1 MWLLILKEILRP
13 KTPAVQ
19 WGRRAPK
26 RAFLQA
32 AALALLVCSAAL
44 AQSGPVVARAAGV
57 TGQAILIST
66 GAAPAALTPG
76 FILSPGDRI
85 DTRLG
90 GRVVIDLSDGSMVVV
105 SPGSLVTLKDY
116 RNASSLREL
125 FEITLG
131 MVRVKINHY
140 GGKPNPYRM
149 NSPTAS
155 IAVRGTE
162 FTIEVDQQG
171 ATNVTVIEGS
181 VEVSSLADPA
191 RTMILQAGQ
200 SFRLIAGIFA
210 PPPANR
216 GDDHRG
222 EPPAPNF
229 NMGQAHGPDGH
240 PDGFGPIQV
249 KGPPPPPMPA
259 PNFAMPHN
267 DREPEETSPRANAG
281 TYDRYLAGLAD
292 IGQVPFLLRFNAF
305 SESHLDALE
314 NPAYATTFRSP
325 EGRLFFLPTFH
336 GAQTLQENQ
345 STFGPAASLPGDYS
359 VSPQISFFAPAGGFT
374 LGGSAGLSHL
384 GSGGTASTFYSGS
397 LVGARRYGAN
407 SFGLELA
414 TLKGT
419 GSGGPGISSSDVSQT
434 RLTLGYSR
442 DFSHG
447 TKLGVYYRYALI
459 DASDRDAQQYSYGF
473 VSGLEATRTGGHS
486 SEVGLRVR
494 GAITPRLS
502 YGLAASWLGIS
513 LFDGMTRYDTSN
525 SHQRDRSHRGA
536 AAFGLGYAL
545 TPRTVLTFDLAGGA
559 SRNTAFR
566 NEDATGRVLQRSAGD
581 GRFAALHAAVQHDV
595 TRRLFASA
603 TFLQVWPSNGFAVSV
618 FPDRFGRMVQ
628 VTDSFFP
635 LAPATSATRFSDFGA
650 GWRFTRD
657 LLVQY
662 IYSTDY
668 GFSPATHS
676 VMLRYTF
683 GKPR

>member
-1 MWLLILKEILRP
+1 M
-13 KTPAVQ
+13 A
-19 WGRRAPK
+19 
-26 RAFLQA
+26 
-32 AALALLVCSAAL
+32 
-44 AQSGPVVARAAGV
+44 ARAAGV
-57 TGQAILIST
+57 TGQAILTSA
-66 GAAPAALTPG
+66 GAAPAVLTSG

-140 GGKPNPYRM
+140 GGRPNPYRM

-200 SFRLIAGIFA
+200 SFRLVAGNFA

-216 GDDHRG
+216 GDDRRG
-222 EPPAPNF
+222 EPAPAPNY
-229 NMGQAHGPDGH
+229 NMGQAHGFDGH

-249 KGPPPPPMPA
+249 KQPPPPPVPA

-292 IGQVPFLLRFNAF
+292 IAQVPFLLRFNAF
-305 SESHLDALE
+305 SEPHLDALE
-314 NPAYATTFRSP
+314 NPAYATTFRSA

-359 VSPQISFFAPAGGFT
+359 ISPEISFFAPAGGFT

-384 GSGGTASTFYSGS
+384 GSGGADSTFYSGS
-397 LVGARRYGAN
+397 LVAARRVGAN
-407 SFGLELA
+407 SIGLELA
-414 TLKGT
+414 SLKGT
-419 GSGGPGISSSDVSQT
+419 GSGGSQISSSGVTQT

-447 TKLGVYYRYALI
+447 TKLGVYYRYAFI
-459 DASDRDAQQYSYGF
+459 DAGDRDVQQYSSGF
-473 VSGLEATRTGGHS
+473 VSISGLDATRTAGHS
-486 SEVGLRVR
+486 SEIGLRLR

-502 YGLAASWLGIS
+502 YGLAASWLGVS
-513 LFDGMTRYDTSN
+513 LLDGMTRFDTSN
-525 SHQRDRSHRGA
+525 SHERDRSHRGA
-536 AAFGLGYAL
+536 AAFGVGYLLA
-545 TPRTVLTFDLAGGA
+545 RHTVLSFDLAGGA
-559 SRNTAFR
+559 SRNTAR
-566 NEDATGRVLQRSAGD
+566 RTEDATGRLLQKSAGD
-581 GRFAALHAAVQHDV
+581 GQFVALHAAVQRDL
-595 TRRLFASA
+595 TRRLFISA
-603 TFLQVWPSNGFAVSV
+603 TFLQVWSSNGFGVSV
-618 FPDRFGRMVQ
+618 FPDRFGRLVQ
-628 VTDSFFP
+628 VTGSFFP
-635 LAPATSATRFSDFGA
+635 LSPAATATRFSDFGA

-668 GFSPATHS
+668 GVSPATHS

-683 GKPR
+683 GKAR